1 MNPAQ
6 AVAFGKFGARQRRTI
21 AAAAESASLSL
32 HVAASEDEAARLI
45 EETEPSALLLGCSD
59 EEPEPIAIN
68 ARASVK
74 NAQLPILA
82 LTANVSDLSFE
93 SAFSWGAD
101 DVVALSSAHPLTR
114 RLRALPRSSSGVLP
128 TSRGEAL
135 VAEGE
140 RTRRLLVGRV
150 LRNAGYSVTFAATSE
165 DAQSYAQNPT
175 LDLVVLGDGLSD
187 EPRRLIEG
195 ARDAGSKAKW
205 VVTCPPRELRQR
217 REALRGLLRVRA
229 TDAFAPPEDV
239 LFLCNELESDRVGN
253 QRTSPRILYGT
264 SVGFRGAGRHED
276 DYGFTYNVSA
286 GGVYVRTLVP
296 PEDDMVWLE
305 LCPPR
310 SNARVRLVGRI
321 AWRRG
326 FGPNQRAT
334 VPPGFGAA
342 IVDTARAD
350 MEAWKASYEMLA
362 EALG

>member
-6 AVAFGKFGARQRRTI
+6 AVAFGKFGARQRRAI
-21 AAAAESASLSL
+21 ASAAQSASLAL
-32 HVAASEDEAARLI
+32 HLAGSEDETARLL
-45 EETEPSALLLGCSD
+45 EKMEPSALLLGCSHD
-59 EEPEPIAIN
+59 EPEAIAIN

-82 LTANVSDLSFE
+82 LTSKVSDLSFE

-101 DVVALSSAHPLTR
+101 DVVSLNSEHSLTR
-114 RLRALPRSSSGVLP
+114 RLRALPRSSSGELP
-128 TSRGEAL
+128 KRRGEAL
-135 VAEGE
+135 VAEGD

-150 LRNAGYSVTFAATSE
+150 LRNAGYSVTFAATGE
-165 DAQSYAQNPT
+165 DAQSYAQNAA
-175 LDLVVLGDGLSD
+175 LDLVVLGDGLAAD
-187 EPRRLIEG
+187 PRALIEATRG
-195 ARDAGSKAKW
+195 AGSKAKW
-205 VVTCPPRELRQR
+205 VVNCPPRELKQR
-217 REALRGLLRVRA
+217 REALGDFERVRV
-229 TDAFAPPEDV
+229 TDAFAPAEDV
-239 LFLCNELESDRVGN
+239 LFLCNELESDRLGN

-264 SVGFRGAGRHED
+264 SVAFRGAGRHED
-276 DYGFTYNVSA
+276 DYGFTYNVSS

-296 PEDDMVWLE
+296 PEDEMVWLE

-310 SNARVRLVGRI
+310 SNLCVRLVGRV

-342 IVDTARAD
+342 IVDGARAD
-350 MEAWKASYEMLA
+350 LEAWKESYARLA